1 MQLQKANIADIEDV
15 MLVFSQARR
24 AQREAGFIQWEDGYP
39 SIETLN
45 TDINSGIGY
54 IIEDNGVLV
63 GYVAIATHDEEYE
76 KQSQLWSCHGTYAVF
91 HRIAISDKYRG
102 KGHSKT
108 LFDLAEAKSL
118 QMNVEFIRI
127 DTGVENK
134 PMQHILSKRNYTNLG
149 VCHFAWG
156 TRLAFEK
163 TLYKF

>member
-39 SIETLN
+39 SIETMN

-102 KGHSKT
+102 KGHSKAP
-108 LFDLAEAKSL
+108 FDLAEAKSR
-118 QMNVEFIRI
+118 QMNVDISFH
-127 DTGVENK
+127 K
-134 PMQHILSKRNYTNLG
+134 LHS
-149 VCHFAWG
+149 
-156 TRLAFEK
+156 LAIQRS
-163 TLYKF
+163 